1 MDMTSYNMSHCM
13 NLEQLLLEVKEKT
26 KSDFS
31 DIRLDFYG
39 DALWIVFPKED
50 LLK

>member
-1 MDMTSYNMSHCM
+1 MDMTSYNMSHCLS
-13 NLEQLLLEVKEKT
+13 LEQLLQEIKKKT

-39 DALWIVFPKED
+39 DELWIIFPKED

>member
-1 MDMTSYNMSHCM
+1 MDKTGSDMSHCM
-13 NLEQLLLEVKEKT
+13 NLEQLLKEVREVT
-26 KSDFS
+26 KSELSEILLDFS
-31 DIRLDFYG
+31 G